1 MSVKRRVI
9 FRSLAPFVIL
19 SGAFGLGTQDQNAT
33 ASKEAAVSIRVD
45 AQATEGSWQPVWSF
59 FGYDEPN
66 YTYAENGKK
75 LLGELRALSKAPV
88 YIRVHN
94 LLTSGDGSASLKW
107 GSTNAYTEDASGNPV
122 YDWKIVDRI
131 FDTFKE
137 KGITPLVEVG
147 FMPEALSTNPNP
159 YRHSFPKG
167 DIFTGWAYPPKD
179 YAKWQELCFQ
189 FAIHLRE
196 RYGAAEVKS
205 WLWEVWNEPDI
216 PYWKGTREEFF
227 NLYDHAAAGI
237 LSAVPGAKIGGPD
250 TTGAAGDKAA
260 AYLRAFLEHC
270 ARGTNAATGKQ
281 GAPLSFI
288 SFHPK
293 GAPQW
298 RGDHVQMGLGRQLLS
313 VQKGFEVVASF
324 PEWRN
329 TPVILGEW
337 DPEGCAACS
346 AKGKPENAYRNT
358 NLYAVYTA
366 EALKDTITLS
376 KATGVNLTGVVTWS
390 FEFEGQPYFEG
401 FRELATN
408 GIDKPVLN
416 AFRMFGM
423 MNGERVK
430 LSSDAAGPQELVL
443 HPSNAKIEG
452 VDGIATK
459 NNREMDVLVWNYKED
474 DATAEARLA
483 KLEIEGIPESAKK
496 TKVEIFRV
504 DEENGNAFTEWKRMG
519 SPLAPSQKQYSQLE
533 NAGHLNDLGKAQPTP
548 SENGK
553 LEIPLLL
560 PKQSLVLV
568 RLTW

>member
-1 MSVKRRVI
+1 
-9 FRSLAPFVIL
+9 L
-19 SGAFGLGTQDQNAT
+19 GLGITC
-33 ASKEAAVSIRVD
+33 SVSCAQG
-45 AQATEGSWQPVWSF
+45 AQAVRIQVDLKTSDGPWQPVWSF

-94 LLTSGDGSASLKW
+94 LLTSGDGSASPKW
-107 GSTNAYTEDASGNPV
+107 GSTNAYTEDAAGNPV

-131 FDTFKE
+131 FDTFRE
-137 KGITPLVEVG
+137 KGITPLVEIG
-147 FMPEALSTNPNP
+147 FMPEALSTQPQP
-159 YRHSFPKG
+159 YRHTFPKG

-179 YAKWQELCFQ
+179 YGKWQELCFQ
-189 FAIHLRE
+189 FANHLLE
-196 RYGAAEVKS
+196 RYGAAEVNN

-227 NLYDHAAAGI
+227 NLYDHAAAGVLRAI
-237 LSAVPGAKIGGPD
+237 PDAKIGGPD

-260 AYLRAFLEHC
+260 EYLRAFLEHC

-298 RGDHVQMGLGRQLLS
+298 KSDHVQMGLGRQLLS
-313 VQKGFEVVASF
+313 VQRGFEVVASF

-329 TPVILGEW
+329 TPIILGEW

-346 AKGKPENAYRNT
+346 AKNKPENAYRNT

-366 EALKDTITLS
+366 ESLKDTITLG
-376 KATGVNLTGVVTWS
+376 KAIGVNLIGVVTWS

-408 GIDKPVLN
+408 GIDKPVLG

-430 LSSDAAGPQELVL
+430 LTSDAAASQELVL
-443 HPSNAKIEG
+443 HPGTDKIEG

-459 NNREMDVLVWNYKED
+459 NSREMDVLVWNYKED
-474 DATAEARLA
+474 DATAAARLVD
-483 KLEIEGIPESAKK
+483 LEIGGVSKSAKK
-496 TKVEIFRV
+496 AKVEIFRV
-504 DEENGNAFTEWKRMG
+504 DEENSNAFTAWKQMG
-519 SPLAPSQKQYSQLE
+519 SPQMPSKKQYSQLE
-533 NAGHLNDLGKAQPTP
+533 KAGRLNDLGKAQWTL

-553 LEIPLLL
+553 LEIPLPL
-560 PKQSLVLV
+560 PKQSLVLL
-568 RLTW
+568 RIAW

>member
-1 MSVKRRVI
+1 M
-9 FRSLAPFVIL
+9 IL

-45 AQATEGSWQPVWSF
+45 AQASEGAWQPVWSF

-75 LLGELRALSKAPV
+75 LLGELRELSKAPV
-88 YIRVHN
+88 YVRTHN
-94 LLTSGDGSASLKW
+94 LLTSGDGSSSLKW
-107 GSTNAYTEDASGNPV
+107 GSTNAYTEDANGNPV

-423 MNGERVK
+423 MNGER
-430 LSSDAAGPQELVL
+430 
-443 HPSNAKIEG
+443 
-452 VDGIATK
+452 
-459 NNREMDVLVWNYKED
+459 
-474 DATAEARLA
+474 
-483 KLEIEGIPESAKK
+483 
-496 TKVEIFRV
+496 
-504 DEENGNAFTEWKRMG
+504 
-519 SPLAPSQKQYSQLE
+519 
-533 NAGHLNDLGKAQPTP
+533 
-548 SENGK
+548 
-553 LEIPLLL
+553 
-560 PKQSLVLV
+560 
-568 RLTW
+568 